1 MSLATV
7 QSSKFKVQGAERWF
21 KALRDGSKFKVQGAG
36 RQVLS
41 PLRYESGKA
50 ERKAR
55 GAGCQVLSPLRY
67 ESEPTGGKLDGV
79 Q

>member
-1 MSLATV
+1 MSLCDG
-7 QSSKFKVQGAERWF
+7 SKFKGAER
-21 KALRDGSKFKVQGAG
+21 GSKFKVQGAG

-55 GAGCQVLSPLRY
+55 GAGAKFFLYSA
-67 ESEPTGGKLDGV
+67 T
-79 Q
+79 